1 MTNRTPPRYVPTL
14 TEVIKSSAA
23 PVPAAPP
30 VPAPAPPGTVA
41 GLSQEQLIHRV
52 MQRVDLTLERRLRE
66 AVAELVLEQTRALGP
81 LLHEEIESVVRE
93 TVAQA
98 FADEAAAA
106 GRRVQ
111 K

>member
-1 MTNRTPPRYVPTL
+1 MPSRTPPRFVPTL
-14 TEVIKSSAA
+14 TEVIKSAPSSGAAA
-23 PVPAAPP
+23 P
-30 VPAPAPPGTVA
+30 

-66 AVAELVLEQTRALGP
+66 GIATMVLEQTRSLGP
-81 LLHEEIESVVRE
+81 LLRDEIESVVRE

-98 FADEAAAA
+98 FADEAAASQ
-106 GRRVQ
+106 RPP